1 MAPKNK
7 NILLQ
12 LIDRHHKL
20 GIAEQINYD
29 KIYLKREAGRKP
41 GRWIV

>member
-29 KIYLKREAGRKP
+29 KIYLKSANVAINQ
-41 GRWIV
+41 IVG